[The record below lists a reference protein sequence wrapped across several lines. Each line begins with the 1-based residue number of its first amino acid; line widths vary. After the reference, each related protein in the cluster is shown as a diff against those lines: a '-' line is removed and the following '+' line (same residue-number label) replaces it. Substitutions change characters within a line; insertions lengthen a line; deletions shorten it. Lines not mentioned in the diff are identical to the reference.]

1 LRNASIADGVKSGAL
16 ILPLQSKAKR
26 RTEREQRRKVERKS
40 QKEKKKPRP
49 KELLL
54 QGNEAV
60 VEGALRAGCR
70 FFAGYPITPAT
81 EISEILS
88 TRLPLVDGTFIQME
102 DEIASLGAVI
112 GASLAGVKA
121 MTATSGPGFSLM
133 QENLGFAIIAEVP
146 CVVVD
151 VMRGGP
157 STGLPTSP
165 SQSDVMQAR
174 WGTHGD
180 HPIIVLSASTVR
192 ECYDMTIRAFNFSEK
207 FRTPVILLIDE
218 VVGHMREKIALGDQN
233 EIEIFNRVKPTMPP
247 EWYIPYEDTPSG
259 IPSMANFGEGYR
271 YHVTGLTHDIR
282 GFPTSR
288 PDEIGPFIARL
299 HRKISQHFSEIQIGE
314 FFQTEDAE
322 ITVVA
327 YGCVARSAKRAVIEA
342 REKGMKVGLLK
353 LMTLWPFMRSAVEKV
368 LQTSKALIVP
378 EMNMGQ
384 ISREVKRVNRGITKV
399 VALNKVDG
407 TIITPGEI
415 LDRMMEISDARSN

>member
-1 LRNASIADGVKSGAL
+1 VKKPG
-16 ILPLQSKAKR
+16 R
-26 RTEREQRRKVERKS
+26 R
-40 QKEKKKPRP
+40 EKKT
-49 KELLL
+49 ETLL

-88 TRLPLVDGTFIQME
+88 VKLPQVDGTFIQME

-112 GASLAGVKA
+112 GASLAGVKS

-146 CVVVD
+146 CVVVN

-180 HPIIVLSASTVR
+180 HPIIALSASTVR
-192 ECYDMTIRAFNFSEK
+192 ECYDMTIQAFNFSEK
-207 FRTPVILLIDE
+207 FRNPVILLIDE
-218 VVGHMREKIALGDQN
+218 VVAHMREKMVLSDQE
-233 EIEIFNRVKPTMPP
+233 EIEVFDRIKPTVPP
-247 EWYIPYEDTPSG
+247 EWYIPYEDTPRG
-259 IPSMANFGEGYR
+259 VPAMANFGEGYR

-288 PDEIGPFIARL
+288 PDEIGPFISRL
-299 HRKISQHFSEIQIGE
+299 HRKITQHFSEIQMAE
-314 FFQTEDAE
+314 YFQTDDAE
-322 ITVVA
+322 ITVIA
-327 YGCVARSAKRAVIEA
+327 YGCVARSAKRAVREA
-342 REKGMKVGLLK
+342 REKGIKVGLLK
-353 LMTLWPFMRSAVEKV
+353 LITLWPFMRSAVEKV
-368 LQTSKALIVP
+368 LQTSKVLIVP

-384 ISREVKRVNRGITKV
+384 ISREVKRVNRGMAKV
-399 VALNKVDG
+399 FTLNRVDG
-407 TIITPGEI
+407 TIITPPEI
-415 LDRMMEISDARSN
+415 LNRIAEVS